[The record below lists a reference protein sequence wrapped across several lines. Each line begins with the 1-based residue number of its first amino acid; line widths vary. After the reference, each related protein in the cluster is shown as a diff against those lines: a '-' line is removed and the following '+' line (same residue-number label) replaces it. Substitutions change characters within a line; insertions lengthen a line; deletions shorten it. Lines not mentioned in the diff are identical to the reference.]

1 MSDKGAPVGAYKM
14 NTFAKL
20 TGLSPAVLRAWER
33 RHALLEPVRLGGG
46 HRAYTEED
54 LRVIERVRE
63 LMGSGRSIGEVAL
76 IGRTK
81 LLEELGGPLVHM
93 PKANADRLEALKDAV
108 VEGAR
113 TIQSP
118 LIHRALDEAF
128 AMGSPTTVVDRVVM
142 PAAIEIGEK
151 WRAGEI
157 SIAGEHL
164 ATSALKF
171 RVQKLLEMAS
181 STGEQRDPVVCACVP
196 GERHELAAQRG
207 ERHT

>member
-81 LLEELGGPLVHM
+81 L
-93 PKANADRLEALKDAV
+93 
-108 VEGAR
+108 
-113 TIQSP
+113 
-118 LIHRALDEAF
+118 
-128 AMGSPTTVVDRVVM
+128 
-142 PAAIEIGEK
+142 
-151 WRAGEI
+151 
-157 SIAGEHL
+157 
-164 ATSALKF
+164 
-171 RVQKLLEMAS
+171 
-181 STGEQRDPVVCACVP
+181 
-196 GERHELAAQRG
+196 
-207 ERHT
+207 